1 MNIKEILHSWDF
13 KRAPAMLQAFILT
26 VVVPTLLSAVYFGLV
41 VSDRYVSEAKF
52 ALRSSSD
59 IQVGGLID
67 SFLGSTT
74 GTPAVEDDMVVRDYI
89 LSLDMLK
96 QLDSKLHLRKHYSSP
111 SIDWFSRLAA
121 DASQEDFLTFY
132 QRHVDI
138 QIESGSM
145 ISTLRVHDYDPE
157 YARKI
162 AQEIIERSE
171 ALVNELSVRITED
184 TIKFARNEVDVSE
197 DRIRAAANAVT
208 KFRNQTRSIDPGEE
222 TNAVLNIVAQLEGKL
237 AAARAE
243 LIEAMSYMNADSAQ
257 VKNLRSKV
265 HALEAQV
272 QHERERLANSSTGGE
287 DFTSLIDVYEPL
299 ALEKKLAEQ
308 RYASALTSLE
318 VARAEAQ
325 RKQRYLI
332 TFVEPQLPDEAI
344 EPQRMLSIITVFVA
358 ALVCYGIG
366 GLIWAAVKD
375 HMRM

>member
-1 MNIKEILHSWDF
+1 MNAKQLLSPLNF
-13 KRAPAMLQAFILT
+13 SKAPAMFQAFVWT
-26 VVVPTLLSAVYFGLV
+26 VLLPTLLSVLYYGLI
-41 VSDRYVSEAKF
+41 VSDRYISEAKF

-74 GTPAVEDDMVVRDYI
+74 GTPVVEDDMVVRDYI

-96 QLDSKLHLRKHYSSP
+96 QLDAKLGLRKHYSSHD
-111 SIDWFSRLAA
+111 IDWFSRLSD
-121 DASQEDFLTFY
+121 DASQEDFLKFY
-132 QRHVDI
+132 QHHVDI

-145 ISTLRVHDYDPE
+145 ISTLRVHDYDPV

-162 AQEIIERSE
+162 GEEIIVRSE
-171 ALVNELSVRITED
+171 ALVNELSVRISED
-184 TIKFARNEVDVSE
+184 TIKFARHEVDAAE
-197 DRIRAAANAVT
+197 DRVRSAAGAVT
-208 KFRNQTRSIDPGEE
+208 QFRNKTRSIDPGEE
-222 TNAVLNIVAQLEGKL
+222 TSAVLGIVAQLEGKL
-237 AAARAE
+237 AAARAQ
-243 LIEAMSYMNADSAQ
+243 LVEAMSYMNPDTAQ
-257 VKNLRSKV
+257 VQNLRVKV
-265 HALEAQV
+265 NALQEQV
-272 QHERERLANSSTGGE
+272 QHERERLANSGAEGK

-332 TFVEPQLPDEAI
+332 TFVQPQLPDEAV
-344 EPQRMLSIITVFVA
+344 EPNRILSIITVFVA
-358 ALVCYGIG
+358 SLVCYGIG